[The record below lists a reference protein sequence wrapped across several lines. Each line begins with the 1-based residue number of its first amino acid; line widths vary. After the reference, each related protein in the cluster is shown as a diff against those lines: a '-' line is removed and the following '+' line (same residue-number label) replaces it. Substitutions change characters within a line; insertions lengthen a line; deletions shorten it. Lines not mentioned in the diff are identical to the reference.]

1 MMEEQDEELFR
12 TYKQTGD
19 IKIRNKLVEK
29 YMYVAEIWAKRYSGK
44 GVEYDDLLHVAY
56 KALILGIEKFDPDS
70 GNKFTTYISPTIRGF
85 IQNYFRDDSRL
96 VRLPRKLN
104 ELNIKIKR
112 VINQYYQE
120 NGVKPTVRQIAAILG
135 EKEEYVIEAMECRTP
150 LSLDTTVQGKDS
162 DMPLYEVIE
171 GDNSSFEN
179 FELIESLKTEIAKLS
194 PIEQQVIKLRR
205 EGLSQAEVG
214 KRLGVNQMSVHRT
227 EAKALEKLRNA
238 LKDD

>member
-1 MMEEQDEELFR
+1 MTNEQEEELFR

-44 GVEYDDLLHVAY
+44 GVEYDDLLQIAAE
-56 KALILGIEKFDPDS
+56 ALILGIEKFDPDK
-70 GNKFTTYISPTIRGF
+70 GNQFTTYISPTIRGI
-85 IQNYFRDDSRL
+85 IQNYFRDNSRL

-104 ELNIKIKR
+104 ELNIKIKK
-112 VINQYYQE
+112 VINEYYQQ

-150 LSLDTTVQGKDS
+150 VSLDATVQGEDS
-162 DMPLYEVIE
+162 DVPLYEVIE

-179 FELIESLKTEIAKLS
+179 FELNESLKTEIAKLT
-194 PIEQQVIKLRR
+194 PEEQQVIMLRKK
-205 EGLSQAEVG
+205 GLSQAEVG
-214 KRLGVNQMSVHRT
+214 HKLNVSQMTVHRT
-227 EAKALEKLRNA
+227 EVRALEKLKAA
-238 LKDD
+238 LKND

>member
-1 MMEEQDEELFR
+1 MTEAEEEELFR
-12 TYKQTGD
+12 TYKKTGD

-56 KALILGIEKFDPDS
+56 KALILGIEKYDIDS
-70 GNKFTTYISPTIRGF
+70 GNKFTTYISPTIRGY

-112 VINQYYQE
+112 TINEYYQQK
-120 NGVKPTVRQIAAILG
+120 GVKPTVRQIAAILG
-135 EKEEYVIEAMECRTP
+135 EREEDVIEAMECRTP
-150 LSLDTTVQGKDS
+150 VSLDSTVQGNDS
-162 DMPLYEVIE
+162 DVPLYEVIE
-171 GDNSSFEN
+171 GDNSTFED
-179 FELIESLKTEIAKLS
+179 FELMESLKAEIAKLS
-194 PIEQQVIKLRR
+194 PIEQKVIALRR
-205 EGLSQAEVG
+205 AGLSQAEVG

-227 EAKALEKLRNA
+227 EAKALETLRNA